1 MTDLFHKNVTA
12 LFNKDRIL
20 AGEIDKIS
28 ESGKYR
34 IIEGKSGFKCIE
46 YTYNGKAVL
55 LNSYYDP
62 VREGK
67 RWAENLQYKGEDI
80 LIVFGFGAGYHLAN
94 ANGILDRYSKVLI
107 IDPSI
112 ECFKYALYMNDFT
125 DLFKADN
132 VFFYIQSDIS
142 KLRNVLLKLIDTTIY
157 QKFKIVDFVPVER
170 NYREY
175 FNSVRKEVLKLLND
189 NFLTLNTKLVFSK
202 KWTKNLME
210 NLPYILESAGVSKL
224 FLKFQGVPLFLISAG
239 PSLDKNVH
247 LLKYAKGKS
256 VLLSVGTALKAL
268 LKNGIEPDLVIAI
281 DPSDKAYEQFR
292 GIDNFK
298 APLVFDPLVNANIP
312 RNYKGKKFVCESLP
326 FFTSLLRENI
336 GKNIGNLK
344 KGGSVANVAFDLA
357 VKMGC
362 NPIVFVGQD
371 LAFTEGKSHASGT
384 MYDGEK
390 VKNTENTIVV
400 KDIYGNDIQTTRQ
413 LFSFLTWF
421 ENEIKLY
428 NGKIEFIDATEGGAK
443 IEGTQVMALSEAI
456 KKYCYKEIDIDAVIN
471 AAVKDNH
478 LSGEGIKKLV
488 TALHN
493 IKLDLAFLE
502 DKLKKGIEYTK
513 KLKELLDSKT
523 PEQRRIN
530 KLLKKLN
537 KIDRIVKRNQGKNFI
552 DLVLQPVIVSIL
564 QNRRAENE
572 VEDAAEASVEKTALL
587 YDNIRIE
594 CNTVINLI
602 EKAVIDIKERFDV
615 NLDNFKTEGGFFK

>member
-1 MTDLFHKNVTA
+1 
-12 LFNKDRIL
+12 
-20 AGEIDKIS
+20 
-28 ESGKYR
+28 
-34 IIEGKSGFKCIE
+34 
-46 YTYNGKAVL
+46 
-55 LNSYYDP
+55 
-62 VREGK
+62 
-67 RWAENLQYKGEDI
+67 
-80 LIVFGFGAGYHLAN
+80 
-94 ANGILDRYSKVLI
+94 
-107 IDPSI
+107 
-112 ECFKYALYMNDFT
+112 
-125 DLFKADN
+125 
-132 VFFYIQSDIS
+132 
-142 KLRNVLLKLIDTTIY
+142 
-157 QKFKIVDFVPVER
+157 
-170 NYREY
+170 
-175 FNSVRKEVLKLLND
+175 
-189 NFLTLNTKLVFSK
+189 
-202 KWTKNLME
+202 
-210 NLPYILESAGVSKL
+210 
-224 FLKFQGVPLFLISAG
+224 
-239 PSLDKNVH
+239 
-247 LLKYAKGKS
+247 
-256 VLLSVGTALKAL
+256 
-268 LKNGIEPDLVIAI
+268 
-281 DPSDKAYEQFR
+281 
-292 GIDNFK
+292 
-298 APLVFDPLVNANIP
+298 
-312 RNYKGKKFVCESLP
+312 
-326 FFTSLLRENI
+326 
-336 GKNIGNLK
+336 
-344 KGGSVANVAFDLA
+344 
-357 VKMGC
+357 
-362 NPIVFVGQD
+362 
-371 LAFTEGKSHASGT
+371 